1 MFKCVVHLCLHMC
14 GHVSHMHVHVEA
26 EVDARSHPGL
36 CSHLI
41 YWGRVSQPWAHRTW
55 LVSLVSLLWGAPVSD
70 FLWLGLWA
78 GHQASLAL
86 RLWGPEPDPCTF
98 LANTQTTSTS
108 SQPHL
113 PDSQVCTLTSALCF
127 CLDMPGYVQMCSKL
141 LSPDFQKFFSQQ

>member
-1 MFKCVVHLCLHMC
+1 MLGDLKQFLLPPPPMFKCVVHLCLHMC

-36 CSHLI
+36 CSHFI

-113 PDSQVCTLTSALCF
+113 RDSQLWRQHCVSVWT
-127 CLDMPGYVQMCSKL
+127 CLVMFKCVVN
-141 LSPDFQKFFSQQ
+141 F